1 MTNHFIFFHVGDIT
15 LPSLLV
21 KTIRKFNPDS
31 KIHFLTDKITND
43 VNDVDEIFRLNLDR
57 NYLMTARLEAYS
69 KYQLIDPAIYIDS
82 DMLLLR
88 PIFIN
93 MFSDKDVYLCKRE
106 SNCNNKFNHNF
117 NGLDFSDFEGMTLG
131 QVYPFLA
138 CFVYTKNYKFWEDC
152 YSRILNLDEKFKVW
166 YGDQEVLREIYK
178 SREYTF
184 GIINENL
191 ISALPEHSDPD
202 KTFFAH
208 FKSKHLKDFMP
219 NCANE
224 ILSDHY
230 RY

>member
-43 VNDVDEIFRLNLDR
+43 VNDVDEIFRLDLDR

-117 NGLDFSDFEGMTLG
+117 NGLDFSDFEGMTFG

>member
-21 KTIRKFNPDS
+21 KTIRKFNPNS
-31 KIHFLTDKITND
+31 KIHFLTDKNTNNID
-43 VNDVDEIFRLNLDR
+43 GVDKTFRLDLDR
-57 NYLMTARLEAYS
+57 DYLMTARLEAYS

-88 PIFIN
+88 PIDLNI
-93 MFSDKDVYLCKRE
+93 FSDKDVYLCKRE
-106 SNCNNKFNHNF
+106 SNCYKKFNHNF
-117 NGLDFSDFEGMTLG
+117 NDLDFTEYEGMTLN

-152 YSRILNLDEKFKVW
+152 NSRILNLDEKFKVW
-166 YGDQEVLREIYK
+166 YGDQEVLKEVYN
-178 SREYTF
+178 SREYKF
-184 GIINENL
+184 GTINENL
-191 ISALPEHSDPD
+191 ISALPEYSDPD

-208 FKSKHLKDFMP
+208 FKSKDLKDFMP
-219 NCANE
+219 MCAKE
-224 ILSDHY
+224 ILSDYY

>member
-43 VNDVDEIFRLNLDR
+43 INGVDETFRLDLDR
-57 NYLMTARLEAYS
+57 NFIMLSRYEIFS
-69 KYQLIDPAIYIDS
+69 KYKFTDPALYIDT

-88 PIFIN
+88 PIDIDI
-93 MFSDKDVYLCKRE
+93 FSDKDVYLCKRE
-106 SNCNNKFNHNF
+106 NGCNKIFNHNF
-117 NGLDFSDFEGMTLG
+117 NGLDFIEYKDKMIGDI
-131 QVYPFLA
+131 YPFIG
-138 CFVYTKNYKFWEDC
+138 CFIYTKNYKFWEDC
-152 YSRILNLDEKFKVW
+152 YCRYLKLDDKFKIW
-166 YGDQEVLREIYK
+166 YGDQEVLREVYK

-184 GIINENL
+184 GTINENL

-208 FKSKHLKDFMP
+208 FKSKDLKDFMP
-219 NCANE
+219 QCANE

>member
-1 MTNHFIFFHVGDIT
+1 MTTHFIFFHVGDIT

-43 VNDVDEIFRLNLDR
+43 VNGVDEIFRLDLDR

-88 PIFIN
+88 PIDFYI
-93 MFSDKDVYLCKRE
+93 FSDNDVYLCKRE
-106 SNCNNKFNHNF
+106 NNCNNKFNHNL
-117 NGLDFSDFEGMTLG
+117 NDLDFTEYKGMTLD

-138 CFVYTKNYKFWEDC
+138 CFVYTKNFKFWEDC
-152 YSRILNLDEKFKVW
+152 YSRILNLDEKFKIW
-166 YGDQEVLREIYK
+166 YGDQEVLREVYK
-178 SREYTF
+178 SRDYKF

-208 FKSKHLKDFMP
+208 FKSKYLKDFMP
-219 NCANE
+219 QCAKE
-224 ILSDHY
+224 ILSDYY